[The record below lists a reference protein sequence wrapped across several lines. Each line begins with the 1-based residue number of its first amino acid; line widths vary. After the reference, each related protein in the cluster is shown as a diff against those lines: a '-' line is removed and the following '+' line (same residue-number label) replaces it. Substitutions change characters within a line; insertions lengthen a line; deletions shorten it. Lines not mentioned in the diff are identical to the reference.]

1 MGFHALLQGIFPT
14 QGWNL
19 SLLCFL
25 HCRQILYQWATS
37 QAPWTTVLH
46 NSWLTES
53 LDEEPW
59 IWRSHS
65 RTLWGF
71 LTVGRVYI
79 PNLHIVQG
87 FNCIYK
93 YFCAYTH
100 THTHAHDYT
109 ENKFSN
115 YNHSKDTK
123 HLFVKSHNILWFP
136 LASVEYI
143 IYSSTVNVSK
153 PSFSKHLT
161 FYSSS
166 ENHTHFSYLIP
177 FWNFSCQNHFIF
189 NNNLEYTLTVG
200 KNEFQRS
207 LADNNFIGVKKA
219 EYIVGNA

>member
-1 MGFHALLQGIFPT
+1 MRNHGYGGPT
-14 QGWNL
+14 VE
-19 SLLCFL
+19 
-25 HCRQILYQWATS
+25 LYGDFW
-37 QAPWTTVLH
+37 
-46 NSWLTES
+46 
-53 LDEEPW
+53 
-59 IWRSHS
+59 
-65 RTLWGF
+65 LWGGSTS
-71 LTVGRVYI
+71 LTSILFKVSTVYI
-79 PNLHIVQG
+79 NIFVH
-87 FNCIYK
+87 
-93 YFCAYTH
+93 TH

-123 HLFVKSHNILWFP
+123 HLFVKSHNTLWFP

-166 ENHTHFSYLIP
+166 DNHTHFSYLIP